1 MECTMISCPLTTTPY
16 QWRFINFFALV
27 ILVLIAVP
35 KGLEANVSKK
45 TTIYIYPMDHCK
57 KLKLLVRPYKSDCLR
72 SNDFYV
78 SVTKD
83 EFRLLLENPK
93 KYLAT
98 PGISKKKSPPLDSFI
113 KMKLSL
119 VQVKEGDVCIVS
131 GQYLG
136 PGDVVIEH
144 KNNRFPLKKGAVPI
158 FLENPGK
165 YLSKKQP
172 KGALFPVETH
182 ESKPLSKVWL
192 ILGIY
197 ILVGLVFGALTV
209 QKALAKRYR
218 PGLWFFMGLL
228 FNVLAY
234 IVILSKGE
242 ASLSEQEEVST
253 ELFRSTQPVLCP
265 ECGIENHP
273 SAQSCTEC
281 QSPLVTLSNS
291 H

>member
-1 MECTMISCPLTTTPY
+1 MTQSLLNTHKTSC
-16 QWRFINFFALV
+16 RFIHLFALSIMII
-27 ILVLIAVP
+27 ILITVP
-35 KGLEANVSKK
+35 KGLEAYVSKI

-57 KLKLLVRPYKSDCLR
+57 KLKLLVQPYKTDCLR
-72 SNDFYV
+72 INDFYI

-93 KYLAT
+93 KYLGR
-98 PGISKKKSPPLDSFI
+98 PEVLKKPSPPLGRFV
-113 KMKLSL
+113 KMKINL

-131 GQYLG
+131 GQNIG
-136 PGDVVIEH
+136 PNDVVIEH
-144 KNNRFPLKKGAVPI
+144 KSSRFPLKKEALPL

-165 YLSKKQP
+165 YLSEKQP

-182 ESKPLSKVWL
+182 ESRRLSKVWL

-197 ILVGLVFGALTV
+197 ILVGLIFAALTV
-209 QKALAKRYR
+209 QKALSKKYR
-218 PGLWFFMGLL
+218 PAPWFFMGLF

-234 IVILSKGE
+234 IIILSKGK
-242 ASLSEQEEVST
+242 ASLSEQEEVSS
-253 ELFRSTQPVLCP
+253 ELFRSTQPILCP
-265 ECGIENHP
+265 ECGTENHP

-291 H
+291 N